1 MSSAVFEGGK
11 CTTKEACSGRIPHNY
26 RERMNHKNTAIDPSL
41 THLNRYYGCKT
52 ANEARI
58 KYRKRVA
65 ECDAQHPPK
74 LVRADRKT
82 GLEIHIPAPRAG
94 LPYDKLCEFYQKT
107 FSALR
112 KLFGQANVP
121 FAVQHEDERHLFYD
135 SQTGEQKESRSGL
148 HVMIIPMTDD
158 VDFVPDK
165 YKTGLNMHNFYRR
178 SLPNLVNE
186 RLDAVCREVFGF
198 DYRDGSRK
206 KGKSVELLK
215 EESAE
220 IKRNMETL
228 ASQQKQIHDNE
239 DRLNSINEQI
249 IDAQKMQK
257 DMQAEKESL
266 DTLRRE
272 LNAKEKLLK
281 EEAQSL
287 EIEKQNYKESLR
299 AENEV
304 ILKGLKKRNEA
315 RSQKELAVSRAKQC
329 GDIQAFNEYMNKR
342 AEEERRR
349 HDAVVRERM
358 NTIDSDL
365 DLPGDW
371 STELSN
377 N

>member
-1 MSSAVFEGGK
+1 MV
-11 CTTKEACSGRIPHNY
+11 IPF
-26 RERMNHKNTAIDPSL
+26 T
-41 THLNRYYGCKT
+41 
-52 ANEARI
+52 
-58 KYRKRVA
+58 
-65 ECDAQHPPK
+65 
-74 LVRADRKT
+74 
-82 GLEIHIPAPRAG
+82 
-94 LPYDKLCEFYQKT
+94 YD
-107 FSALR
+107 
-112 KLFGQANVP
+112 
-121 FAVQHEDERHLFYD
+121 
-135 SQTGEQKESRSGL
+135 
-148 HVMIIPMTDD
+148 M
-158 VDFVPDK
+158 DFVPEK
-165 YKTGLNMHNFYRR
+165 YKSGINMHNFYRR

-228 ASQQKQIHDNE
+228 ASQQKQIRNNE

-249 IDAQKMQK
+249 IDAQKIRK
-257 DMQAEKESL
+257 DMQAEKDSL
-266 DTLRRE
+266 DRLRRE

-329 GDIQAFNEYMNKR
+329 GDIQAFNEYMNKQ

-365 DLPGDW
+365 ELPSDQ
-371 STELSN
+371 STELN
-377 N
+377 NN